1 MRILNVKSK
10 YLSIFLIFMSCT
22 IFSQDQNYIP
32 YRKGKL
38 WGLCDVN
45 KFIAVQPQYSSIS
58 SYDESIGGFHAE
70 QNGRFG
76 IVDRNAVIIMPFIS
90 NTPISV
96 ERDKYLVFDGWDY
109 YYYSIKTKMRL
120 DKYIKQESY
129 PVRDSGWENYSP
141 LNRNNAK
148 LTLSRQNLDDDDLD
162 MLEPYDNDDYQ
173 WNYKAD
179 FLEIMDGNTY
189 VGMYVPKLKKIFL
202 NTQDIAYVGWKFYKD
217 KPYILTTNV
226 SGFLGLADE
235 NLREVY
241 PIRYETI
248 NLIDDSHLVVL
259 SEPDSNNRNNV
270 IFKTILPNNKVLYG
284 KFEPAMIVLKNGNPF
299 QIYYMISNGQKN
311 YAGEDGTLYFE
322 G

>member
-32 YRKGKL
+32 YRKGNL
-38 WGLCDVN
+38 WGLCDAN
-45 KFIAVQPQYSSIS
+45 KFIAVQPQYSSVS
-58 SYDESIGGFHAE
+58 RYDESIGGFHAE

-76 IVDRNAVIIMPFIS
+76 IIDRNAVIIMPFIS

-120 DKYIKQESY
+120 DKYIKQASY

-148 LTLSRQNLDDDDLD
+148 LTLSRDDLDDDDLD
-162 MLEPYDNDDYQ
+162 MLETYDNDDYQ
-173 WNYKAD
+173 LNYKAD
-179 FLEIMDGNTY
+179 FLEIMNGNTY
-189 VGMYVPKLKKIFL
+189 VGMYVPKLKKVFL
-202 NTQDIAYVGWKFYKD
+202 NTQDIAYVGWQFYKD

-241 PIRYETI
+241 PIQYDTI

-259 SEPDSNNRNNV
+259 SEPDPNNRNNV

-299 QIYYMISNGQKN
+299 QIYYMIINGQKN